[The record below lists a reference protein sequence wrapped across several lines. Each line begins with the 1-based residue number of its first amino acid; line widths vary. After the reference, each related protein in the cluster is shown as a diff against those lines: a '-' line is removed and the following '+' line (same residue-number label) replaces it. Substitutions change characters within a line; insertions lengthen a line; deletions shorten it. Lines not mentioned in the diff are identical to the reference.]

1 MARSEADALLA
12 RVKKF
17 VGKTVRKQVAK
28 NDSKTTFTAVQVGEG
43 IKQGYLAIQD
53 QLGADFKDLTNEDFT
68 EIGRAGV
75 KAVTQ
80 WADKKGTSAKEVY
93 NRSITFDH
101 ISYISKRDVARPH
114 VLCKNACVEKLEKIL
129 GRALKGATRDKDDK
143 SGWAGGITPNQSE
156 KGMLKSKVHKLH
168 QGLTTVGSARLA
180 AGMRFLTNAT
190 SSDGL
195 LDYGGFANSTFAD
208 DINDYY
214 SKIEFLWVVE
224 GQEGSEAKISLV
236 LDQDQYIEMNV
247 HSMDENA
254 PGSGTYDWKN
264 LRPIY
269 EKAIYEYIRDS
280 GHYDQEGSKS
290 IRQHALAQSEH
301 IVMSA
306 LTKGAGVKAKRKT
319 KSEKIKR
326 KKTKNSAKNSAKAAA
341 AVASKK
347 KSNRRKRAMGNKKGA
362 ATQPLQ
368 LIGIINKQLP
378 QTVLKNMGAPGLV
391 NRTGTFAR
399 SAEITDIVSTP
410 QGFPSIGY
418 TYDRQ
423 PYGVFEDGAGAA
435 PWANGQRDPR
445 KIIDRSIR
453 EIAAQFA
460 IGRFYTRRQ

>member
-180 AGMRFLTNAT
+180 AGMAFLTKAT

-195 LDYGGFANSTFAD
+195 VDFGGFANSTFAD

-214 SKIEFLWVVE
+214 SKIEFLWGVE
-224 GQEGSEAKISLV
+224 GKEGSEAKISLK
-236 LDQDQYIEMNV
+236 QGQYIEMNV
-247 HSMDENA
+247 WSMDENK

-269 EKAIYEYIRDS
+269 EKAIYEYILDS

-306 LTKGAGVKAKRKT
+306 LTKGAGVKAKTKT

-326 KKTKNSAKNSAKAAA
+326 KKTKKKSTNSAKNAAA
-341 AVASKK
+341 AASTK
-347 KSNRRKRAMGNKKGA
+347 KSNRRNRAMGNRKGA

-368 LIGIINKQLP
+368 LIGLINKQLP
-378 QTVLKNMGAPGLV
+378 ETVLKNMGAPSLE

-399 SAEITDIVSTP
+399 SAKITDIVSTP

-435 PWANGQRDPR
+435 PWANGHRDPR

>member
-1 MARSEADALLA
+1 MARSNADDLLA

-17 VGKTVRKQVAK
+17 VGATVRKQVAK
-28 NDSKTTFTAVQVGEG
+28 EDSKTTFTSVQVGEG

-53 QLGADFKDLTNEDFT
+53 QLGADFKDLTNEDFKN
-68 EIGRAGV
+68 IGRAGV
-75 KAVTQ
+75 EAVTA
-80 WADKKGTSAKEVY
+80 WADTKGTSAKEVY
-93 NRSITFDH
+93 NRSKDSV
-101 ISYISKRDVARPH
+101 SYISKRDVARPH
-114 VLCKNACVEKLEKIL
+114 VLCKNACVKKLEGII
-129 GRALKGATRDKDDK
+129 GRALKGATRDKNHK

-168 QGLTTVGSARLA
+168 QGITTVGSARLA
-180 AGMRFLTNAT
+180 AGMKFLAQEGL
-190 SSDGL
+190 SSGGIDF
-195 LDYGGFANSTFAD
+195 GGFAGSDQAKD
-208 DINDYY
+208 LEDYY
-214 SKIEFLWVVE
+214 SKIEFLWAVE
-224 GQEGSEAKISLV
+224 GTEGSEAKISLK
-236 LDQDQYIEMNV
+236 QDQYIEMNV
-247 HSMDENA
+247 WSMDENK

-269 EKAIYEYIRDS
+269 EKAIYEYILK
-280 GHYDQEGSKS
+280 HTKHEDQEGSKS

-326 KKTKNSAKNSAKAAA
+326 KKTKKKSTNSAKNAAA
-341 AVASKK
+341 AASTK

-368 LIGIINKQLP
+368 LIGLINKQLP
-378 QTVLKNMGAPGLV
+378 QTVLKNMGAPSLV